1 MTPSGGSRRVARDG
15 DPMRRL
21 LEYIEDVNDAVT
33 LRDWPELTSLLRKR
47 VAGQLPREIR
57 EELLALSRRSPSSF
71 RAPMLF
77 LQFQHRMTQ
86 VAAGG
91 ETLIA
96 AQTEIAFERS
106 SERGEARQSSAP
118 LRAAASRPKTEKR

>member
-1 MTPSGGSRRVARDG
+1 MSATRRVARDG

-21 LEYIEDVNDAVT
+21 LDYIEDLNDAVT

-47 VAGQLPREIR
+47 VAGQLPRDIR
-57 EELLALSRRSPSSF
+57 EELLGLSRRSPSSF

-91 ETLIA
+91 ETIIA
-96 AQTEIAFERS
+96 AQTEITFEP
-106 SERGEARQSSAP
+106 ERGEVRQVSAP
-118 LRAAASRPKTEKR
+118 LRAAARRPKSGR